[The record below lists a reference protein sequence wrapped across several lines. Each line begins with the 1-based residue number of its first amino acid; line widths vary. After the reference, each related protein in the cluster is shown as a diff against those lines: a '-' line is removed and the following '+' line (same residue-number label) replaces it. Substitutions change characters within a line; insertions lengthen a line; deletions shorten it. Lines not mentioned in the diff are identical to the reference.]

1 MVKSAFPV
9 YAPIPICRQARR
21 LHFNLTAVTEVQ
33 LMYDAAWSIVG
44 RDDLGLLGSYYL
56 MACFSI
62 MMMLVRTL
70 KQLDFQ
76 PRLSLITKTLSDGN
90 LNPILRFCICY
101 RGDSR
106 VLFLK

>member
-1 MVKSAFPV
+1 
-9 YAPIPICRQARR
+9 
-21 LHFNLTAVTEVQ
+21 
-33 LMYDAAWSIVG
+33 MYDAAWSIVG

-56 MACFSI
+56 MACISI

-76 PRLSLITKTLSDGN
+76 PRLSLITKTLQGGN
-90 LNPILRFCICY
+90 PTPIPRFCICY
-101 RGDSR
+101 LEDSC